1 VVLEELIPGL
11 YYRWVKKL
19 RYSAIVIEHEPIHI
33 TLSNSGYISASGEN
47 TTARLTAPSGKSTSD
62 FTAGRIQD
70 DENPCDAID
79 IGNSKYTEIEWCL
92 IATNYASTND
102 VFEFKIT
109 VNGTVLDTYTYTPTW
124 TIGTPGGA
132 SVIPLIMRTYRNRR
146 VT

>member
-1 VVLEELIPGL
+1 M
-11 YYRWVKKL
+11 

-33 TLSNSGYISASGEN
+33 TLSNSNYISASGEN
-47 TTARLTAPSGKSTSD
+47 TTARLTPPSGKTTSD

-79 IGNSKYTEIEWCL
+79 IGSNKYTEIEWCL
-92 IATNYASTND
+92 IATDYASAGN

-124 TIGTPGGA
+124 TIETPSGG
-132 SVIPLIMRTYRNRR
+132 SIIPVIMRTYRNRR
-146 VT
+146 VN